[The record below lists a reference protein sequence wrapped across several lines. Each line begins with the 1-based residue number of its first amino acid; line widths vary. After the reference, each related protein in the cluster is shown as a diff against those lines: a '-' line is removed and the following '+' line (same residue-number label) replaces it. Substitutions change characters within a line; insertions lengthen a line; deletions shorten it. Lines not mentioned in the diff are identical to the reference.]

1 MELVHGAV
9 QNQIAEKPIK
19 PLKEI
24 HCQRKALD
32 WTQRDCGYV
41 RHKITLV
48 LNTPQAGNE
57 LRKLLIPQERL
68 FPSAYYRYDEVA

>member
-9 QNQIAEKPIK
+9 QNQIAKKPIK

-32 WTQRDCGYV
+32 WTQRDCGYL

-48 LNTPQAGNE
+48 LNTSQAGNE
-57 LRKLLIPQERL
+57 LRKTAYSSRETFPQCLLQM
-68 FPSAYYRYDEVA
+68 